1 MIVKHK
7 NTGKE
12 YLVEEFWI
20 DKSSEEDCFFCI
32 DIETSKSEDF
42 RMRDVLIVDGHLPP
56 NFAMMRYTKNDG
68 NIVFKFGMDS
78 ALICPS
84 EFWEDYEDGQRYA
97 VKKYYDFLDGLTDLH
112 GLPRMKHPEIPAPPE
127 EHEPTEEERRLKRIE
142 DELNSYLDE

>member
-7 NTGKE
+7 DTGKE
-12 YLVEEFWI
+12 YLVKGFWI
-20 DKSSEEDCFFCI
+20 NKNKRRDCFSCI
-32 DIETSKSEDF
+32 EIKTSKYEHIDMKEVS
-42 RMRDVLIVDGHLPP
+42 IIDGRFPP
-56 NFAMMRYTKNDG
+56 NFSMMRHIESDGAISFIFGIDNEFTND
-68 NIVFKFGMDS
+68 
-78 ALICPS
+78 

-97 VKKYYDFLDGLTDLH
+97 VKKYHDFLDGLTDLH